1 MVTIHEMPAKDSYLV
16 RGPDGKMATIV
27 AFSVRGAL
35 QLYLHKFR
43 PEPGGAVSVKV
54 RGAGDWHDFKVT
66 R

>member
-1 MVTIHEMPAKDSYLV
+1 MPSKDSYLV
-16 RGPDGKMATIV
+16 RGPGGTMATIV
-27 AFSVRGAL
+27 AHSIRGAL
-35 QLYLHKFR
+35 KLYLHKYK

>member
-1 MVTIHEMPAKDSYLV
+1 M
-16 RGPDGKMATIV
+16 RGPGGTMATIV
-27 AFSVRGAL
+27 AHSIRGAL
-35 QLYLHKFR
+35 KLYLHKYK